1 MRTILLIYAIAYT
14 LVAIGGFAVHVF
26 LVPREEKTGD
36 APGETVLDVIL
47 ILIGL
52 AGMVFLLLDFAP
64 NGLKSAWRIVS
75 VGLVLTQF
83 WLNLRGR
90 SRHLAENPGTERSLF
105 VRMADFGLLA
115 VLAPSLA
122 FNLISAF
129 GT

>member
-1 MRTILLIYAIAYT
+1 MRTFLLVYTIAYT
-14 LVAIGGFAVHVF
+14 LVAFGGFAVHIF
-26 LVPREEKTGD
+26 LVPREEKTSD
-36 APGETVLDVIL
+36 APGETVLDVVL
-47 ILIGL
+47 VLIGL
-52 AGMVFLLLDFAP
+52 AGMVFLFLDFAP
-64 NGLKSAWRIVS
+64 SGLKSAWKVVS

-83 WLNLRGR
+83 WLNLRAR

-122 FNLISAF
+122 FNLIYAF

>member
-1 MRTILLIYAIAYT
+1 MRTFLLVYTIAYT
-14 LVAIGGFAVHVF
+14 LVAIGGFVVYVF
-26 LVPREEKTGD
+26 LLPREEKTGD
-36 APGETVLDVIL
+36 APGETVLDAVL

-52 AGMVFLLLDFAP
+52 AGMVLLLLDFAP
-64 NGLKSAWRIVS
+64 SGLKSTWKVVS

-90 SRHLAENPGTERSLF
+90 ARHLAENPGTEQSLF

-115 VLAPSLA
+115 LLAPSLG
-122 FNLISAF
+122 FNLVYAF